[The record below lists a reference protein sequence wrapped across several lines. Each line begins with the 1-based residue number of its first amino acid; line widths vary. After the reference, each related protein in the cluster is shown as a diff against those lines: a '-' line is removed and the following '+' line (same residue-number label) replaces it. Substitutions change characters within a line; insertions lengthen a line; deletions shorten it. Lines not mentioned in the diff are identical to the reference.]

1 MKLSGDKV
9 LRSRVKLLGTLL
21 GNVIRAEAGDKVFN
35 TVETLRKGYI
45 SLHKKDSAIKRRR
58 LTRLIEAQSPETLT
72 HVVRA
77 FSIYFS
83 LANIAEENFRQQ
95 QHRKNK
101 RKNKT
106 LAGSF
111 RDTLHIFKQQQIE
124 PEQVQTLLDHLGYTP
139 VFTAHPTESK
149 RRSVMESLRR
159 IYNYNS
165 TLDDPRLNKEEREE
179 VIQAI
184 ESQIRVL
191 WCTDEV
197 RDERPQVIDE
207 VRLGLYYAKETL
219 FKSVP
224 QVYRNLEKAVR
235 RSYAGSDLKV
245 PSFLRFGSWIGG
257 DRDGNPNVKP
267 STTECALYL
276 QAQVV
281 LIEYLMRLRELGRE
295 LTHSLHFCQPSQAL
309 LNSLEADEIYAPL
322 VFGDKPRRFASEPYR
337 RKLKIMR
344 FRLSKNLENIK
355 ARLQHQPVEGGEHAY
370 ESEQD
375 FLRELYLIRDSLL
388 SHGDHGMARGK
399 LLDLIRLV
407 ESFGFYLYKL
417 DIRQESTLHS
427 NAVAELAARYF
438 HQPDYHGLNEEQRL
452 QLLGELIAREDL
464 PRIDLASLSE
474 QSREIVEVFSLM
486 RRLREQLSARAFGDY
501 VISMT
506 HQASHVMEV
515 MLLARLAGL
524 AGRKGGQWYC
534 HITIS
539 PLFETVED
547 LAHIEPV
554 MSRLFDDPVYAS
566 LLKASGNRQEVMLG
580 YSDSCKDGGIL
591 ASTWNL
597 YNAQQQIT
605 RLAQAR
611 GIELRLFHGRG
622 GTVGRGGGP
631 THEAILSQPAGTVHG
646 QIKFTEQ
653 GEVLSTKYSNIETA
667 VYEISQGVTGLM
679 KASRCLIEAPRE
691 EPADYRQLMEQ
702 LARIGETCYRDL
714 TERTEGFLDYF
725 YEATPVNEIGLMNI
739 GSRPSHR
746 KKGDRTKGS
755 VRAISWVF
763 GWAQSRH
770 TLPAWYGI
778 GTALEQWCGDDAD
791 KQRQLQ
797 AMYRQ
802 WPFFRA
808 LISNTQLA
816 LAKADMELA
825 EEYKNLARD
834 AEQAEHIYQLIAA
847 EYRRTVKHILAITG
861 HNELLA
867 ENPALALSLMR
878 RNPYLDPLNHIQVKL
893 LERYRGMDEA
903 DEERAHWL
911 QPLLRS
917 INAIATG
924 MRNTG

>member
-21 GNVIRAEAGDKVFN
+21 GNVIKAEAGDKVFN
-35 TVETLRKGYI
+35 TVEALRKGYI
-45 SLHKKDSAIKRRR
+45 SLHKKDSAIKRKR
-58 LTRLIEAQSPETLT
+58 LTRLIEAQTPQTLT

-106 LAGSF
+106 QVGTF
-111 RDTLHIFKQQQIE
+111 RDTLQIFKQQQIT
-124 PEQVQTLLDHLGYTP
+124 PEQLQTLLDHLSYTP

-149 RRSVMESLRR
+149 RRSVMENLRR

-165 TLDDPRLNKEEREE
+165 ALDDPRLNKEEREE

-184 ESQIRVL
+184 ENQIRVL

-224 QVYRNLEKAVR
+224 QVYRNLEKAIN
-235 RSYAGSDLKV
+235 RSYPGSAISV

-267 STTECALYL
+267 ATTECALYL

-295 LTHSLHFCQPSQAL
+295 LTHSLHFCQPSQEL
-309 LNSLEADEIYAPL
+309 LASLEADEIYAPV

-344 FRLSKNLENIK
+344 LRLSKNLENIK
-355 ARLQHQPVEGGEHAY
+355 AKLQPQPVENAELAY
-370 ESEQD
+370 NREQD
-375 FLRELYLIRDSLL
+375 FLRELYLIRDSLI
-388 SHGDHGMARGK
+388 SHGDTGAAQGK
-399 LLDLIRLV
+399 LTDLIRLV
-407 ESFGFYLYKL
+407 ESFGFFLYKL
-417 DIRQESTLHS
+417 DIRQESTLHG
-427 NAVAELAARYF
+427 NAVAELLAKHF
-438 HQPDYHGLNEEQRL
+438 GIPNYHELNEQQRL
-452 QLLGELIAREDL
+452 KLLGQLIASDT
-464 PRIDLASLSE
+464 PPKIATSSLSE
-474 QSREIVEVFSLM
+474 KTREIVEVFSLM
-486 RRLREQLSARAFGDY
+486 RRLRDELSPNAFGDY

-515 MLLARLAGL
+515 MFLARLAGL
-524 AGRKGGQWYC
+524 AGRKDGRWYC

-554 MSRLFDDPVYAS
+554 MTRLFDDPVYAA
-566 LLKASGNRQEVMLG
+566 LLKASGNQQEVMLG

-605 RLAQAR
+605 RLAQSR
-611 GIELRLFHGRG
+611 GIAIRLFHGRG

-667 VYEISQGVTGLM
+667 VFEISQGVTGLM
-679 KASRCLIEAPRE
+679 KASRCLIEKPSG
-691 EPADYRQLMEQ
+691 EPADFRRLMEQ
-702 LARIGETCYRDL
+702 LTRIGEDQYREL
-714 TERTEGFLDYF
+714 TERMTGFLDYF
-725 YEATPVNEIGLMNI
+725 YEATPVTEIGLMNI

-778 GTALEQWCGDDAD
+778 GSALDRWGAEDPE

-797 AMYRQ
+797 SLYRH

-816 LAKADMELA
+816 LAKADMGIA
-825 EEYKNLARD
+825 REYKDLAHD
-834 AEQAEHIYQLIAA
+834 KDSAERIYQDIAG
-847 EYRRTVKHILAITG
+847 EYQRTLKHVLAITG
-861 HNELLA
+861 QNELLA

-893 LERYRGMDEA
+893 LERYRGMGED
-903 DEERAHWL
+903 DPQRQHWL

-917 INAIATG
+917 INAIAAG